1 MPLLSAGQAQKE
13 ITHNEALI
21 LLDSLICGCCAGAP
35 SNDPPQA
42 PEARLSYLC
51 GTAPTAAWAGR
62 PNGLACWTEGG
73 WRFVA
78 PFEGLQVTDRSN
90 GRVWRFA
97 SGQWTSGIIKAGE
110 VQINGTK
117 VLGVQQPAI
126 PGAVGKAVID
136 GEARS
141 VLAQVLATLRAHGL
155 IASAG

>member
-1 MPLLSAGQAQKE
+1 
-13 ITHNEALI
+13 
-21 LLDSLICGCCAGAP
+21 
-35 SNDPPQA
+35 
-42 PEARLSYLC
+42 
-51 GTAPTAAWAGR
+51 
-62 PNGLACWTEGG
+62 
-73 WRFVA
+73 V
-78 PFEGLQVTDRSN
+78 
-90 GRVWRFA
+90 
-97 SGQWTSGIIKAGE
+97 TSGIIKAGE

>member
-35 SNDPPQA
+35 SNDPRKLQKLGCPTLWYCA
-42 PEARLSYLC
+42 YGRL
-51 GTAPTAAWAGR
+51 GRTAKRTGVLDR
-62 PNGLACWTEGG
+62 SG

-97 SGQWTSGIIKAGE
+97 SGQ
-110 VQINGTK
+110 
-117 VLGVQQPAI
+117 
-126 PGAVGKAVID
+126 
-136 GEARS
+136 
-141 VLAQVLATLRAHGL
+141 
-155 IASAG
+155 